1 VPRDL
6 ADMTSPRFL
15 RLVDPGDPAVVHI
28 GYAIREAQDSLIVR
42 PFVGHRRCC
51 AGARECSGRSH
62 GRAPATKTIMIL
74 RNILHAYIR

>member
-1 VPRDL
+1 VRRDL

-42 PFVGHRRCC
+42 HDDQRSSVIGDAAQERENAL
-51 AGARECSGRSH
+51 AGRMGEH
-62 GRAPATKTIMIL
+62 L
-74 RNILHAYIR
+74 RPKQS